1 MEATLEAVA
10 RATFGKNEA
19 RRLRRA
25 GQIPAV
31 LYGSIS
37 ATERG
42 EPVPIAVEPKAL
54 LKILHSEAGV
64 NSLIGLKLNGEETRV
79 LVKEYQLDPVSRQI
93 LHTDFYRVRM
103 DRTIM
108 VTVPIVLK
116 GEAPGVKVQGG
127 MLDFVNREIEIE
139 CLPGDIPE
147 RVEIDVSNLML
158 NQGVRL
164 REIASDAKWEPVSES
179 DMLLV
184 HVIAPKAEEAAATTE
199 GAAAPTAAAEPEVIK
214 KGKTEKP
221 AEE

>member
-19 RRLRRA
+19 RRLRCA

-64 NSLIGLKLNGEETRV
+64 NSLIALKLNGEETRV

-103 DRTIM
+103 DRMIT

-127 MLDFVNREIEIE
+127 MLDFVNRKIEIQ

-164 REIASDAKWEPVSES
+164 REIASDATWEPLSES

-184 HVIAPKAEEAAATTE
+184 HVIAPKAEEAAATTDA
-199 GAAAPTAAAEPEVIK
+199 AAAPTAAAEPEVIK
-214 KGKTEKP
+214 KGKTDKP